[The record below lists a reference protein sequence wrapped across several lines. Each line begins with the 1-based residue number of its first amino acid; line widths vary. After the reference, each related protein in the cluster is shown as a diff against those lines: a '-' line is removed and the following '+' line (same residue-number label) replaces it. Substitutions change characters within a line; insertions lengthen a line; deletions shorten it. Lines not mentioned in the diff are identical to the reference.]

1 MPDKSRAGTE
11 RITDLLQIVDIRKE
25 YRTGSLVQKALD
37 GVSLNFRDNE
47 FVAIL
52 GPSGSGK
59 TTLLNII
66 GGLDRYDSGDL
77 IINDISTKKYKD
89 KDWDSYRNHTIGFVF
104 QSYNLIPHQSILAN
118 VELALTIGGIS
129 GKERKERAKNALEK
143 VGLGDQLHKLPSQ
156 MSGGQMQRV
165 AIARA
170 LVNDPDILLADEPTG
185 ALDSDTS
192 VQVMDLLKE
201 VASDRLVIMVTHNPE
216 LAHSYATRIVELKD
230 GQIRS
235 DSDPFVIDP
244 EAHMAAP
251 VHKNMGKS
259 SMSFFTALL
268 LSFNNLLTK
277 KARTILV
284 AFAGSIGIIGI
295 ALILSM
301 SNGANKYI
309 NDIEEDTLSEYPM
322 EITSTSFSLASMMEG
337 MAPSDE
343 EKKEDVVREIKTI
356 TRLLS
361 RMSSNDLAS
370 LKTYIESEESEVG
383 KYAKSIRYS
392 YNVMPLVFHKDGD
405 AYEQVNPY
413 KVLSAFDNGMSSLY
427 SGMTAFS
434 VSMTNIFHEM
444 PADESLYKEQYDVK
458 AGRWP
463 EAHNECIL
471 VLTDTGRVSDL
482 ALYAM
487 GLQDDSALEEA
498 IKNYMNGGELS
509 LDDEGPEAVYDYD
522 DFIGIAFKLVNACD
536 CYQYDSQ
543 YKVWTSKTDNKS
555 FMNKLADD
563 SEDMTLVGVVMAKKD
578 ANSAMLSTGL
588 NYTYGLTEH
597 MIEYAAGSDIVRA
610 QLASPDTDVL
620 TGEPFGEEGEP
631 QFDMKSLFS
640 VDEDKLKSA
649 FSVDMDS
656 LQDSLPELSFDGIDM
671 DISGLMDPSAFS
683 SAIPDLESF
692 DLESLLKDV
701 NVNIDEQVLRDT
713 ASALTDYYR
722 EYVKTHPEADISTFG
737 TSVSVFLRSDSAISI
752 ITGDVRAAIESKD
765 IQIVTNEELQE
776 LTNTIADGFQA
787 WAEANDATD
796 ASRFPEYVTEY
807 LNSEETL
814 AILREFM
821 NGVLQR
827 AAQASLTQ
835 EDLTKLAQDLASAYD
850 EQSAASGQPTISDL
864 SQALLQFIGSDGS
877 RQVLTDSLMK
887 NVDTSKLE
895 EDLAKNIES
904 ITGQFS
910 GAFAEII
917 SNAIGGAMESLA
929 SSLQDTIMGYMDSV
943 VSQLQNAFSFDPN
956 SFADAI
962 KLNMDQNEMADLMA
976 SMLSNSVS
984 TYDQNLKAFGYAELA
999 KPYEILIYPK
1009 NFESKDALTVILDDY
1024 NVRMKDSGQDEK
1036 VITYTDMV
1044 GTMMSSVTIIVNAIS
1059 YILIAFVSISLVVSS
1074 IMIGV
1079 ITYISVLERRKEIG
1093 ILRSIGAS
1101 KRNISS
1107 VFNAETIITGF
1118 LAGVLGVGISL
1129 LLLIPANAILRAL
1142 TGQQNLAAFLQPQAA
1157 LILVVLS
1164 IVLTLIGGLIPSRK
1178 AANSDPVTALREV

>member
-1 MPDKSRAGTE
+1 M
-11 RITDLLQIVDIRKE
+11 LQLVDIRKE
-25 YRTGSLVQKALD
+25 YRTGQLVQKALD

-77 IINDISTKKYKD
+77 IINNISTKKYRD

-129 GKERKERAKNALEK
+129 GKERKDRAKQALEK
-143 VGLGDQLHKLPSQ
+143 VGLGDQIHKLPSQ

-192 VQVMDLLKE
+192 VQVMDLLRE

-235 DSDPFVIDP
+235 DSDPFKIDP
-244 EAHMAAP
+244 DTAAAAP
-251 VHKNMGKS
+251 IHKNMGRS
-259 SMSFFTALL
+259 SMSFLTALM
-268 LSFNNLLTK
+268 LSLNNLLTK

-309 NDIEEDTLSEYPM
+309 ADIEEDTLSEYPM

-337 MAPSDE
+337 RSSSDSE
-343 EKKEDVVREIKTI
+343 EEEREDVVKEIKTI

-370 LKTYIESEESEVG
+370 LKKYIDSGESGVEE
-383 KYAKSIRYS
+383 YAKSIRYS
-392 YNVMPLVFHKDGD
+392 YNVIPLVFHKDGD
-405 AYEQVNPY
+405 TYDQVNPY
-413 KVLSAFDNGMSSLY
+413 KVLSPFDNGMSSIY
-427 SGMTAFS
+427 S
-434 VSMTNIFHEM
+434 SMTSFSMSMTDIFHEM
-444 PADESLYKEQYDVK
+444 PEDNRLYIEQYDVK

-463 EAHNECIL
+463 EGYNECVL
-471 VLTDTGRVSDL
+471 VLTSGGMVSDL

-487 GLQDDSALEEA
+487 GLEDDSTLDEA
-498 IKNYMNGGELS
+498 VKNYMNGGELS
-509 LDDEGPEAVYDYD
+509 FEDNRERGIFEYE
-522 DFIGIAFKLVNACD
+522 DFIGITFKLVNACD
-536 CYQYDSQ
+536 CYTYDSQ
-543 YKVWTSKTDNKS
+543 YKVWTSKTDNVDY
-555 FMNKLADD
+555 MNRLCES
-563 SEDMTLVGVVMAKKD
+563 SEDLTIVGVVMPKED
-578 ANSAMLSTGL
+578 ANITMLNTGL

-597 MIEYAAGSDIVRA
+597 IIASAAESGIVKA
-610 QLASPDTDVL
+610 QLDDPETDVL
-620 TGEPFGEEGEP
+620 TGEPFGEKSEDS
-631 QFDMKSLFS
+631 FDMSELFS
-640 VDEDKLKSA
+640 IDEDKIRDAFKFDEDALSSA
-649 FSVDMDS
+649 ASD
-656 LQDSLPELSFDGIDM
+656 LSFDGINM
-671 DISGLMDPSAFS
+671 DLSGLTDPSLFDG
-683 SAIPDLESF
+683 AIPDLSSM
-692 DLESLLKDV
+692 DLEKLLK
-701 NVNIDEQVLRDT
+701 NVNINITEENINEAAGQ
-713 ASALTDYYR
+713 LTDSYR
-722 EYVKTHPEADISTFG
+722 EYIKSHPESDITLFG
-737 TSVSVFLRSDSAISI
+737 NSAYEFLRSDEAIAI
-752 ITGDVRAAIESKD
+752 ISNDVRAAMADNET
-765 IQIVTNEELQE
+765 QLVTNEDLQG
-776 LTNTIADGFQA
+776 LTAALVSGFESWSQA
-787 WAEANDATD
+787 HDATD
-796 ASRFPEYVTEY
+796 LSNYSEYFAQY
-807 LNSEETL
+807 LNSEEALGIMTG
-814 AILREFM
+814 FM
-821 NGVLQR
+821 NTILQR
-827 AAQASLTQ
+827 AAQDGLTQ
-835 EDLTKLAQDLASAYD
+835 EDLTKIAQDLAAAYD
-850 EQSAASGQPTISDL
+850 VYSAANGEPTIEDITEG
-864 SQALLQFIGSDGS
+864 LLQFMSSDDARS
-877 RQVLTDSLMK
+877 VIVDSLMK
-887 NVDTSKLE
+887 NVDTTDLE
-895 EDLAKNIES
+895 KELSQNISSLTSQFTGSFGNIIAGVMGQAMSQAAAS
-904 ITGQFS
+904 IQDTIVS
-910 GAFAEII
+910 Y
-917 SNAIGGAMESLA
+917 MESL
-929 SSLQDTIMGYMDSV
+929 SSKLQD
-943 VSQLQNAFSFDPN
+943 AFSFDPDA
-956 SFADAI
+956 FAGAI
-962 KLNMDQNEMADLMA
+962 TMNMDQREMEDLLS

-984 TYDQNLKAFGYAELA
+984 TYDQNLKSFGYAELA
-999 KPYEILIYPK
+999 KPNEILIYPK
-1009 NFESKDALTVILDDY
+1009 DFESKDALVLILDGY
-1024 NVRMKDSGQDEK
+1024 NTDMKDSGQEEK
-1036 VITYTDMV
+1036 VITYTDIV
-1044 GTMMSSVTIIVNAIS
+1044 GTMMSSVTTIVNAIS
-1059 YILIAFVSISLVVSS
+1059 YILIAFVSISLIVSS

-1118 LAGVLGVGISL
+1118 LAGILGVGISL

-1157 LILVVLS
+1157 VILIVLS